1 MIFFPKGLSPRL
13 APRVDQLRQEERVD
27 TTNLREITHE
37 RDIHCAMQMSQSWED
52 LTLVNESPNGNKNDP
67 ELKPPKDCTKTTPL
81 HLNLGPYTPLT
92 SQSSPSP
99 TRPGFQPFSPSTFT
113 PWNRLSPS
121 PTRKPN
127 TYYTRR
133 SLSPIA
139 LRPSPLNAIGPV
151 KRKLDDDKD
160 SYSSP
165 RAKRFNS
172 YSASDRAGLLVTHN
186 NTSSPLP
193 GSLSSIGTPESLS
206 SADSPGFT
214 FR

>member
-1 MIFFPKGLSPRL
+1 
-13 APRVDQLRQEERVD
+13 
-27 TTNLREITHE
+27 
-37 RDIHCAMQMSQSWED
+37 MQMSQSWED
-52 LTLVNESPNGNKNDP
+52 LTLVNESPNCNKTDP

-81 HLNLGPYTPLT
+81 HLNLGPYQPLT

-99 TRPGFQPFSPSTFT
+99 TRPGFQPFSPSTFAA
-113 PWNRLSPS
+113 WNRLSPS
-121 PTRKPN
+121 PTRKPC
-127 TYYTRR
+127 TYLTRR

-139 LRPSPLNAIGPV
+139 IRASPLGPV
-151 KRKLDDDKD
+151 KRKLDDEKD
-160 SYSSP
+160 LYSSP

-172 YSASDRAGLLVTHN
+172 YSTSDRGGLLVTHN